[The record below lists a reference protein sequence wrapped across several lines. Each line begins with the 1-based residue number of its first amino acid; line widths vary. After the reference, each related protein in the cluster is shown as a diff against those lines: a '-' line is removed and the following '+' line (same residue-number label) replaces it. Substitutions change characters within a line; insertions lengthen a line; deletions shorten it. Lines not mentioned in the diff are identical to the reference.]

1 AILAVWKAGA
11 AYLPIDPEYPAER
24 ISFMLAD
31 SGAALL
37 LGTEDILDELPTG
50 KRFVA
55 LDSPLVTMQLAE
67 AEETAVQEAV
77 APDGLAY
84 VIYTSGSTGR
94 PKGVAVTH
102 GALANYVAAVPGRVG
117 FGGPGE
123 RYALLQAQVTDLGNT
138 TV

>member
-1 AILAVWKAGA
+1 LCLPRGVEMITAILAVWKAGA
-11 AYLPIDPEYPAER
+11 AYLPLDPGQPAER

-37 LGTEDILDELPTG
+37 LSTEDILGELPTG

-55 LDSPLVTMQLAE
+55 LDSPLLAMQLAE
-67 AEETAVQEAV
+67 AEETAVQAAV

-102 GALANYVAAVPGRVG
+102 GALANYVAAV
-117 FGGPGE
+117 
-123 RYALLQAQVTDLGNT
+123 
-138 TV
+138 